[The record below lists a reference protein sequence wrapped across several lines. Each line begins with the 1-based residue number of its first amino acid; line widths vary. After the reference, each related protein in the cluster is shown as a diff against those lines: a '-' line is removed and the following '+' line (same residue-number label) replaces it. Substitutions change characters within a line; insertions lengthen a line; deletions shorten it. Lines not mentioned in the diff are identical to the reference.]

1 MGRVG
6 RYVQLKAREGQR
18 DALVEHMLG
27 AAQLLADVPGCELY
41 VINTSAT
48 ETDTVWVTE
57 VWSTQAEL
65 DASLTIE
72 SVKASVEQVLPLLAG
87 PPEQENFAEHPSTHS
102 DEQGFRYSACSPSE
116 ALSGRNHKE
125 TCAGCIVSLTT
136 PTRSLLSAFRSVSSL
151 SLVEKASRVFAASYF
166 LR

>member
-27 AAQLLADVPGCELY
+27 AAQLLVDVPGCELY
-41 VINTSAT
+41 VINTSAA
-48 ETDTVWVTE
+48 DADAVWVTE

-87 PPEQENFAEHPSTHS
+87 PPDRIDILPVGGKGL
-102 DEQGFRYSACSPSE
+102 DG
-116 ALSGRNHKE
+116 G
-125 TCAGCIVSLTT
+125 
-136 PTRSLLSAFRSVSSL
+136 
-151 SLVEKASRVFAASYF
+151 
-166 LR
+166 

>member
-27 AAQLLADVPGCELY
+27 AAQLLVDVPGCELY
-41 VINTSAT
+41 VINTSAA
-48 ETDTVWVTE
+48 DADAVWVTE

-72 SVKASVEQVLPLLAG
+72 SVKASVEQVVPLLAG
-87 PPEQENFAEHPSTHS
+87 PPERIDILPVGGKGL
-102 DEQGFRYSACSPSE
+102 DG
-116 ALSGRNHKE
+116 G
-125 TCAGCIVSLTT
+125 
-136 PTRSLLSAFRSVSSL
+136 
-151 SLVEKASRVFAASYF
+151 
-166 LR
+166 

>member
-27 AAQLLADVPGCELY
+27 AAELLVDVPGCELY

-48 ETDTVWVTE
+48 DADAVWVTE

-72 SVKASVEQVLPLLAG
+72 SVKASVKQVLPLLAG
-87 PPEQENFAEHPSTHS
+87 PPERIDILPVGGKGL
-102 DEQGFRYSACSPSE
+102 DG
-116 ALSGRNHKE
+116 G
-125 TCAGCIVSLTT
+125 
-136 PTRSLLSAFRSVSSL
+136 
-151 SLVEKASRVFAASYF
+151 
-166 LR
+166 

>member
-6 RYVQLKAREGQR
+6 RYVQLKARVGQR

-27 AAQLLADVPGCELY
+27 AAQLLVDVPGCELY

-48 ETDTVWVTE
+48 DADAVWVTE

-72 SVKASVEQVLPLLAG
+72 SVKASVEQVVPLLAG
-87 PPEQENFAEHPSTHS
+87 PPDRIDILPVGGKGL
-102 DEQGFRYSACSPSE
+102 DG
-116 ALSGRNHKE
+116 G
-125 TCAGCIVSLTT
+125 
-136 PTRSLLSAFRSVSSL
+136 
-151 SLVEKASRVFAASYF
+151 
-166 LR
+166 

>member
-18 DALVEHMLG
+18 DALVGHMLG
-27 AAQLLADVPGCELY
+27 AAQLLVDVPGCELY
-41 VINTSAT
+41 VINTSAA
-48 ETDTVWVTE
+48 DADAVWVTE

-87 PPEQENFAEHPSTHS
+87 PPDRIDILPVGGKGL
-102 DEQGFRYSACSPSE
+102 DG
-116 ALSGRNHKE
+116 G
-125 TCAGCIVSLTT
+125 
-136 PTRSLLSAFRSVSSL
+136 
-151 SLVEKASRVFAASYF
+151 
-166 LR
+166 

>member
-27 AAQLLADVPGCELY
+27 AAQLLVDVPGCELY
-41 VINTSAT
+41 VINTSAA
-48 ETDTVWVTE
+48 DADAVWVTE

-72 SVKASVEQVLPLLAG
+72 SVKASVEQVVPLLAG
-87 PPEQENFAEHPSTHS
+87 PPDRIDILPVGGKGL
-102 DEQGFRYSACSPSE
+102 DG
-116 ALSGRNHKE
+116 G
-125 TCAGCIVSLTT
+125 
-136 PTRSLLSAFRSVSSL
+136 
-151 SLVEKASRVFAASYF
+151 
-166 LR
+166 

>member
-1 MGRVG
+1 MGVVGCPDVGKVG

-18 DALVEHMLG
+18 DVLVEHMLG
-27 AAQLLADVPGCELY
+27 AAQILAGVPGCELY

-48 ETDTVWVTE
+48 DTDTVWVTE

-87 PPEQENFAEHPSTHS
+87 PPERIDILPVGGKGL
-102 DEQGFRYSACSPSE
+102 D
-116 ALSGRNHKE
+116 
-125 TCAGCIVSLTT
+125 AG
-136 PTRSLLSAFRSVSSL
+136 
-151 SLVEKASRVFAASYF
+151 
-166 LR
+166 

>member
-27 AAQLLADVPGCELY
+27 AAQLLVDVPGCELY

-48 ETDTVWVTE
+48 DADAVWVTE

-65 DASLTIE
+65 DASLTME
-72 SVKASVEQVLPLLAG
+72 SVKASVEQVVPLLAG
-87 PPEQENFAEHPSTHS
+87 PPDRIDILPVGGKGL
-102 DEQGFRYSACSPSE
+102 DG
-116 ALSGRNHKE
+116 G
-125 TCAGCIVSLTT
+125 
-136 PTRSLLSAFRSVSSL
+136 
-151 SLVEKASRVFAASYF
+151 
-166 LR
+166 